1 MKYFYILLPLLLM
14 QAAFAFA
21 QQKLP
26 VIKAKSKHAAIN
38 DGGYLDKNA
47 WTISPGIKPDIYTAE
62 RTRKTKWVTFYT
74 DIDSIRVKVKPGTR
88 FNFMVLLNGKDSC
101 YTQIASAIP
110 PEVDAGPKIAIQD
123 TIPFT
128 LTSYDA
134 ISFKAVINETDT
146 VTLHFDTGS
155 WNVRL
160 TRDAIVKKTKLL
172 SNQPEFVAGRAEPNF
187 NKLNKVL
194 KLQIGNLTFINPDFA
209 ATERTAHEMDGR
221 FGWNLFE
228 GKQVELDYDKSLL
241 IIHSGRLLKAPKGYV
256 KTNLEFRHSFMIVK
270 GAMKKGGRECNSDFL
285 MDTGSEQAIILDS
298 AWTAAAAY
306 ADSLKL
312 IRTIVLHNPRG
323 DKFETRVVVAPGFEM
338 GGLKLNNIPALIL
351 GARNPAGFSINDL
364 GNDVLKRFNVIM
376 DFKND
381 RIYWKANGLM
391 NAAYREKS

>member
-1 MKYFYILLPLLLM
+1 MKYFYVLLPLILV
-14 QAAFAFA
+14 QATFA
-21 QQKLP
+21 QSKLR
-26 VIKAKSKHAAIN
+26 VIKATSKQVAIK

-88 FNFMVLLNGKDSC
+88 FNFIVLLNGKDSC

-110 PEVDAGPKIAIQD
+110 PEVDLQRKIAFQD

-128 LTSYDA
+128 LTAYDA

-155 WNVRL
+155 WDVRL
-160 TRDAIVKKTKLL
+160 TKDAIIKKTKLL
-172 SNQPEFVAGRAEPNF
+172 SNQEGYVAGRSAPNF
-187 NKLNKVL
+187 NKLNKVV
-194 KLQIGNLTFINPDFA
+194 KLQIGKMTFMNPDFV
-209 ATERTAHEMDGR
+209 ATDRTAHDMDGR

-241 IIHSGRLLKAPKGYV
+241 IVHSGRLMKAPKGYV
-256 KTNLEFRHSFMIVK
+256 KTSLEFWHSFMIVK
-270 GAMKKGGRECNSDFL
+270 GTMKKGGRAYNADFL
-285 MDTGSEQAIILDS
+285 MDSGSEQAIILDS
-298 AWTAAAAY
+298 AWAAAAGY

-338 GGLKLNNIPALIL
+338 AGVKLTNIPALVL
-351 GARNPAGFSINDL
+351 GTRNPAGFSINDL
-364 GNDVLKRFNVIM
+364 GNDVLKRVNVIM

-381 RIYWKANGLM
+381 CIYWKPNGLVGVP
-391 NAAYREKS
+391 YREKS